1 MKTTVASLSSELMD
15 SGIRPSQQRIK
26 ILEYLKANHCHPT
39 VDQIYTALQPEI
51 PTLSRTTVYNT
62 LNEFI
67 KKGLVRAIS
76 IEENETRYDIVVQD
90 HGHFKCE
97 SCGVIYNFDVNT
109 DQLAAGG
116 LKDFRILDRNVYF
129 KGICPACQQQVSPES
144 P

>member
-1 MKTTVASLSSELMD
+1 MKTTVASLSFEL
-15 SGIRPSQQRIK
+15 SSRGIRPSQQRIK
-26 ILEYLKANHCHPT
+26 ILGYLKANHCHPT

-67 KKGLVRAIS
+67 RNGLVRAIS
-76 IEENETRYDIVVQD
+76 IEENEARYDIVVHD

-97 SCGVIYNFDVNT
+97 SCGVIFNFNVNIE
-109 DQLAAGG
+109 QLASGD

-129 KGICPACQQQVSPES
+129 KGICPACQKPVSPAS